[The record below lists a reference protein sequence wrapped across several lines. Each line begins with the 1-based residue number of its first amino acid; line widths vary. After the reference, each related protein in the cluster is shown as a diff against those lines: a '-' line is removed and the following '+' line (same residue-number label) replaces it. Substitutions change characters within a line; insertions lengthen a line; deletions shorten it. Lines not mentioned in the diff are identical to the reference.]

1 LRLDLDLVDAV
12 GQALGIE
19 VALIVGSEGVA
30 ILVALADEFDRGFE
44 REAVG
49 VGDFEAE
56 FSGVA
61 LREERKSK
69 EEDSEVEQGAHS
81 VGWRKPYAIS
91 FRMGDW
97 KLRREWVDPF

>member
-1 LRLDLDLVDAV
+1 MAK
-12 GQALGIE
+12 
-19 VALIVGSEGVA
+19 
-30 ILVALADEFDRGFE
+30 LVALADEFDRGFE

-56 FSGVA
+56 LSRVA

-69 EEDSEVEQGAHS
+69 EENSEVEQGAHS

-97 KLRREWVDPF
+97 KLRREWVAVPSDKEASQTRD